1 MTFFFFFFK
10 DRKWGYEGMGRQNKR
25 AQFQLTTDYLVEIT
39 LLTKKKEEKKKKSGG
54 AVTDEASV

>member
-1 MTFFFFFFK
+1 
-10 DRKWGYEGMGRQNKR
+10 MGRQNKR